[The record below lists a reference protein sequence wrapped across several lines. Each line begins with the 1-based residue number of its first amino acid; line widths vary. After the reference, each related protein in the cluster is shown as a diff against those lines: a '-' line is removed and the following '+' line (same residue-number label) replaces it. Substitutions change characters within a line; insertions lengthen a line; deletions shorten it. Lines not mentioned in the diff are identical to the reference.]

1 MCPLIHFCWPVIA
14 GSHKVKLAATKN
26 LLVISLVA
34 SRQSHVCT
42 LSGSETGKKLVFE
55 PMSKQFHSQTAPFCH
70 IGKNDDLKDDITE
83 ATSIFYSVYATKM
96 FLKKCNCNFEGKQ
109 SAFLVCVMLFTVS

>member
-42 LSGSETGKKLVFE
+42 LSGSETGKKLVFD
-55 PMSKQFHSQTAPFCH
+55 PMSKQFHSQTTPLCH
-70 IGKNDDLKDDITE
+70 IGKNDNLKDDITG
-83 ATSIFYSVYATKM
+83 ATSIFYSVYATTM
-96 FLKKCNCNFEGKQ
+96 F
-109 SAFLVCVMLFTVS
+109 